1 MAMNQT
7 AALKVGLCLLGFC
20 YSATRSSPSTTKLN
34 KIDISEYSAFDPFKE
49 KNGVSLKALIFC
61 NKFTTVFS
69 NSSSMDSFPRSLN
82 PNKHLR
88 EQFVSNL
95 LGSSM
100 LEVSAL
106 LNNVALLMLLR
117 HTFCSQIVNDTCR
130 SLKSYLTSVA
140 LDYVFIVLPT
150 LLIFTV
156 LAEWVYICI
165 IGLLFLLIFFTAVKR
180 TYSLPY
186 MEGPN
191 ASRASISSYKMFITC
206 LCILA
211 VDFRI
216 YPREYAKTETY
227 MTSLNTFI
235 QDRKE
240 MASVLYTY
248 PSCVKALP
256 QGVCWNSQFGIQKLA
271 AETGAASIYC
281 GFWF

>member
-1 MAMNQT
+1 
-7 AALKVGLCLLGFC
+7 
-20 YSATRSSPSTTKLN
+20 
-34 KIDISEYSAFDPFKE
+34 
-49 KNGVSLKALIFC
+49 
-61 NKFTTVFS
+61 
-69 NSSSMDSFPRSLN
+69 MDSFPRSLN

-95 LGSSM
+95 PGSSM

-117 HTFCSQIVNDTCR
+117 HTFCSQTVNDTCR
-130 SLKSYLTSVA
+130 SLKSYLASVA

-156 LAEWVYICI
+156 LAEWVYICM

-191 ASRASISSYKMFITC
+191 ASRASISSYRVVMMFITC

-227 MTSLNTFI
+227 VTSLMDLGVGSF
-235 QDRKE
+235 
-240 MASVLYTY
+240 VLMNAVT
-248 PSCVKALP
+248 SRQARST
-256 QGVCWNSQFGIQKLA
+256 CWNFFFTLAGVSILTSILNVPAEYSGILGSIILVGYQSWLTNRLNVYLLSNERGTDVISRNKEGIFSLFGQLL
-271 AETGAASIYC
+271 SLL
-281 GFWF
+281 